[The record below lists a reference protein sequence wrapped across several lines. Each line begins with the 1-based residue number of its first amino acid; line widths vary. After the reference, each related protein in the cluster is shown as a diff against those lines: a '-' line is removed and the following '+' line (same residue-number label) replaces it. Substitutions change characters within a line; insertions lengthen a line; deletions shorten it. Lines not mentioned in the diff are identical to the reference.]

1 MYRLQ
6 IVLINPCPCLHVF
19 FMICSCSMK
28 ITLTPVSFFFLLAT
42 RMKREW
48 FPFSLSQTVPSPL
61 RQGQG
66 PLKSP
71 CPSVRGSVP
80 PLTPLM
86 PRGRTGSS
94 WLKSSTLTG
103 MSYGSYISFSFFIV
117 SSCHQPIAKSSNCF
131 MTQLVCF
138 VKVELQNSDRKAEM
152 LDVLVS
158 PLSKHCPTLNTISG
172 IQAPC
177 QP

>member
-6 IVLINPCPCLHVF
+6 IVLISSYPRLHIEIF
-19 FMICSCSMK
+19 SCSVRFNL
-28 ITLTPVSFFFLLAT
+28 IPLSFFLAT

-71 CPSVRGSVP
+71 CPSVSGSAP
-80 PLTPLM
+80 PLTLLM

-94 WLKSSTLTG
+94 WLKSSTLIG
-103 MSYGSYISFSFFIV
+103 MIYSTLKPTFHSHYLYAVIYLLLSLLCVPRAQIRESAGIFCSGV
-117 SSCHQPIAKSSNCF
+117 IA
-131 MTQLVCF
+131 
-138 VKVELQNSDRKAEM
+138 E
-152 LDVLVS
+152 
-158 PLSKHCPTLNTISG
+158 
-172 IQAPC
+172 
-177 QP
+177 